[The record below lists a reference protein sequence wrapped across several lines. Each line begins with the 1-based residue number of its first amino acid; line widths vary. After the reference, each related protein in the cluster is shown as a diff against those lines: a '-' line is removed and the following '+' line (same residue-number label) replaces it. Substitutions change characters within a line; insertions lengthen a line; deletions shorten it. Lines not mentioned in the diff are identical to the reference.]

1 MGLFKKK
8 LAVDPV
14 EFLALQA
21 ELAEVRTRL
30 DAAEQGK
37 VYLEA
42 RVGSLDATTTALTSN
57 TSSKSEQLESQ
68 LTVIADQLHTAQES
82 RANRPPAP
90 DAVEI
95 LEPKLVE
102 LSSRIEAVAGQMA
115 GQVAGQAAAP
125 APTPAD
131 PAVAARL
138 EQVEASAGTVTQIAQ
153 RLDQL
158 HGRVEAQA
166 DVQHE
171 IEVLNERIG
180 QLQAHAGEADEVR
193 RRVERLAETVDA
205 AESARTARSEG
216 SSISTEA
223 IAAQVAQLAE
233 RVSIS
238 ANDARTAKEHVAAL
252 DARVASVGTELA
264 NQLSELGQE
273 IDALAERQLAGAEPA
288 TTAPVAEVSPEVFEA
303 IRAGQKRLANEQARY
318 EIAFREDLA
327 TLAEQVRHL
336 RGR

>member
-8 LAVDPV
+8 PAIDPV

-115 GQVAGQAAAP
+115 GQAAAP
-125 APTPAD
+125 APAPAD